1 MKICRASV
9 LTDKELFI
17 PCEQFYRLQRKE
29 GEKKKKRIVITAR
42 PDIVYN
48 AVSVR

>member
-29 GEKKKKRIVITAR
+29 GEKKRIVITAR

>member
-17 PCEQFYRLQRKE
+17 PCKQFYRLQRRE
-29 GEKKKKRIVITAR
+29 KKKRIVITAR